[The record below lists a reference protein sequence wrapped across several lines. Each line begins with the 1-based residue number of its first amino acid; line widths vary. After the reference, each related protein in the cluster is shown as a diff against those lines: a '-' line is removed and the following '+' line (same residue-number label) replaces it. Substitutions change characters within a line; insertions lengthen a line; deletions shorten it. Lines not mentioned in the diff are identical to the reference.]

1 MSDGAIAQAI
11 LGGLLIFVLP
21 GFTITKA
28 VFPEWRVLKRGALRR
43 LAELVTLSLV
53 TSVALTVLMGYVL
66 LAAAP
71 GGFQAFWSDP
81 VLEIALA
88 AITVVAF
95 AFGLARQAYSRTPP
109 PTTLPSP
116 RPPDLEEKAW
126 DVSGQLDRLQREER
140 RLLRSLRRA
149 SADGSDAAELRQ
161 RLEEIRAETA
171 AAGRARE
178 GEILE

>member
-28 VFPEWRVLKRGALRR
+28 VFPEWRVLRRGSLRR
-43 LAELVTLSLV
+43 LVELVALSLV
-53 TSVALTVLMGYVL
+53 TSVAVTVLAGYVL

-71 GGFQAFWSDP
+71 GGFQASWSDP
-81 VLEIALA
+81 VLEIALF

-95 AFGLARQAYSRTPP
+95 VWGLARHAYSRSPP
-109 PTTLPSP
+109 PTLRPSTS
-116 RPPDLEEKAW
+116 RPDLEEKAW
-126 DVSGQLDRLQREER
+126 EVSGRLERLQREER
-140 RLLRSLRRA
+140 RILRSLRRVR
-149 SADGSDAAELRQ
+149 ADGAEEADLRQ
-161 RLEEIRAETA
+161 RLEEVRAETA
-171 AAGRARE
+171 AVGRARE